1 MAVWHRKEIIE
12 TDRFIRKISW
22 TCRSGRLH
30 KILFRA
36 NDHKR
41 AYFTFQPQT
50 WNILAAPDVSF
61 YHFSFFPFFRWSRTF
76 TDIGF
81 RFPQRAYPRYSRWKK
96 DCKTVLLSG
105 RKWDLPGD
113 CPTRGIL
120 CLGEAHKGLCGNSQ
134 FIKWLLTLTRY
145 LLLRVRHHGKHC
157 AEQHSHVF
165 SYKERTMLLEL
176 AKTVRSVYRTRVQK
190 IFPYKTVAI

>member
-1 MAVWHRKEIIE
+1 MEHPRRARRLVLSLFILSLFSLIARVHRYWLPFSA
-12 TDRFIRKISW
+12 T
-22 TCRSGRLH
+22 RLS
-30 KILFRA
+30 KLFRLEKGLR
-36 NDHKR
+36 NCS
-41 AYFTFQPQT
+41 
-50 WNILAAPDVSF
+50 SF
-61 YHFSFFPFFRWSRTF
+61 RKKM
-76 TDIGF
+76 
-81 RFPQRAYPRYSRWKK
+81 RFARRLSYSRYS
-96 DCKTVLLSG
+96 
-105 RKWDLPGD
+105 LP
-113 CPTRGIL
+113 R
-120 CLGEAHKGLCGNSQ
+120 EAHKGLCGNSQ